1 MKRTPLYE
9 KHLQLGAKM
18 ALFAG
23 YEMPIEYSGINSE
36 HLAVRNKAGLFDVS
50 HMGEFLVKGTN
61 AAKFLQ
67 SITSNDIYKLE
78 VGKIQYTLLPNG
90 EGGIVDDLL
99 IYQINNNEYLLVVN
113 AFNREKDWEW
123 INIFIIEDVEII
135 DESDNISLLAIQ
147 GPQAEAILSL
157 LTTVELSKMPYY
169 SFQNG
174 KVGDFE
180 DVLISKTGYTGAG
193 GFELYLKNNQVEKL
207 WDLIL
212 EKGESKGILPAG
224 LGARDTLRLEM
235 GYCLYGNDIDETT
248 SPFEAGLGWITKLTD
263 DKKFN
268 DLEIL
273 REQKKSGVDRVL
285 KGFVMQQLAIP
296 RQGYLIL
303 NEEGEEIGVVTSG
316 TMSPVLGK
324 GIGLGYIKSDFVN
337 SSENIY
343 IKIRNRNIPA
353 IITKTPFV

>member
-36 HLAVRNKAGLFDVS
+36 HIAVRNNAGLFDVS
-50 HMGEFLVKGTN
+50 HMGEFLVKGAN

-123 INIFIIEDVEII
+123 INKFIIEDVEII
-135 DESDNISLLAIQ
+135 DESDEISLLAIQ
-147 GPQAEAILSL
+147 GPQAEAILSQI
-157 LTTVELSKMPYY
+157 TEADLSKMSYY
-169 SFQNG
+169 SFQYG

-193 GFELYLKNNQVEKL
+193 GFELYLKNNQVVQL

-343 IKIRNRNIPA
+343 IKIRNRNISA

>member
-50 HMGEFLVKGTN
+50 HMGEFLVKGRN

-99 IYQINNNEYLLVVN
+99 IYQISDNEYLLVVN
-113 AFNREKDWEW
+113 ASNREKDWEW
-123 INIFIIEDVEII
+123 INKFIIEDVEII

-147 GPQAEAILSL
+147 GPEAEAILSQ
-157 LTTVELSKMPYY
+157 LTEVELSKMPYY
-169 SFQNG
+169 SFQYG
-174 KVGDFE
+174 KVGDFN

-193 GFELYLKNNQVEKL
+193 GFELYLNNNQVVEL

-235 GYCLYGNDIDETT
+235 GYCLYGNDIDDNT

-273 REQKKSGVDRVL
+273 REQKKSGVDRIL
-285 KGFVMQQLAIP
+285 KGFIMQQLAIP
-296 RQGYLIL
+296 RQGYQIL

-324 GIGLGYIKSDFVN
+324 GIGLGYIKSDYVN
-337 SSENIY
+337 ISENIY